1 MTEVK
6 RPYDASGR
14 RARAEARRRD
24 VVRAARELF
33 ERDGFRLTTITA
45 VAAHAGVSPES
56 IYKGFGSKAT
66 LAKAVF
72 DVAIA
77 GDHEPVPVAERPAL
91 VAVRDEPDVRRKIA
105 LFVEGLVQRLARSA
119 KVQILIRDGRHVDES
134 LAPVWAA
141 LQEEA
146 LTGMTAFGR
155 HLLETGELR
164 GDADLDEVRDIL
176 WNYLAIDHYERLVLT
191 QGWSPDRYAR
201 WLTRAVTCALCPVTA
216 DRSAGG
222 GR

>member
-14 RARAEARRRD
+14 RARADARRRD
-24 VVRAARELF
+24 VVLAARELF

-72 DVAIA
+72 DVALA

-91 VAVRDEPDVRRKIA
+91 LALRDEPDVRRKID
-105 LFVEGLVQRLARSA
+105 LFVGGLVQRLARSA
-119 KVQILIRDGRHVDES
+119 KVHILIRDGRHVDDS
-134 LAPVWAA
+134 LAPIWEK
-141 LQEEA
+141 LQEEGR
-146 LTGMTAFGR
+146 TGMTMLGR
-155 HLLETGELR
+155 HLLETGNLR
-164 GDADLDEVRDIL
+164 DGIELDEVRDVL
-176 WNYLAIDHYERLVLT
+176 WNYLAIDHYERLVLM
-191 QGWSPDRYAR
+191 QGWSHDRYGQ
-201 WLTRAVTCALCPVTA
+201 WLTRAVISALCP
-216 DRSAGG
+216 
-222 GR
+222 